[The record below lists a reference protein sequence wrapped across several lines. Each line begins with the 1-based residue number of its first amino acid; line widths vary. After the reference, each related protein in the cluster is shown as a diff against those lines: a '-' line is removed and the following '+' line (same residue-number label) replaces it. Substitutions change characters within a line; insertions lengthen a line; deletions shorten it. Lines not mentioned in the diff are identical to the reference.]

1 MQLVIQLIYSM
12 LIIFV
17 SAIYLSAIIFVIP
30 VHQQQMELHMYARLN
45 VMEEVQALDKM
56 QDQDDE

>member
-1 MQLVIQLIYSM
+1 M
-12 LIIFV
+12 LLLIFV
-17 SAIYLSAIIFVIP
+17 YDIYLSAITFVLP

>member
-1 MQLVIQLIYSM
+1 M
-12 LIIFV
+12 LLLIFV
-17 SAIYLSAIIFVIP
+17 YDIYTSAIIFVIP